1 MNSRRKALTRRIEDL
16 EATVELLTQAVTEH
30 DQVILEL
37 TTKAIADLETPKRRV
52 TKPIVLHKGHLRI
65 LQTYGMRNALT
76 PRQAVTLSGYMNMAN
91 QSLVSDLKGLGY
103 LEPTGHIHER
113 SHVLTITAAGWAYLG
128 NHVDASTSQEQ
139 EVANV

>member
-1 MNSRRKALTRRIEDL
+1 MNTKKELARRMGEAERMIELLAQLVTEQGEAILNLTGKATAEPQSSRRRG
-16 EATVELLTQAVTEH
+16 
-30 DQVILEL
+30 
-37 TTKAIADLETPKRRV
+37 

-65 LQTYGMRNALT
+65 LQTYGMHNALT
-76 PRQAVTLSGYMNMAN
+76 PRQAVTLSGYMNLAN

-128 NHVDASTSQEQ
+128 NHVDPSTSQEQ